1 MERHLV
7 YLFLA
12 AHREHAIPRQSQML
26 SSDPLQQNFSFW
38 QHPDVKVITQ
48 VSIWI
53 LRSIRTLNRKQK
65 RAKLKSWKV
74 SPIQSV
80 PGHII
85 RPSYV
90 GSNSTP
96 LVGKDPE
103 IHDATGVHCMR
114 DTGKLAASDLEY
126 VGTFVK
132 PGITTDEIDK
142 AVYKMIISAGAYP
155 SPSGYKG
162 FPKSICT
169 SVNECAFHGIP
180 DFRPLEDGDIIN
192 IDVTVFLNGC
202 HVDTSKTFL
211 CGNVDDIGRQLVKVT
226 EECL

>member
-1 MERHLV
+1 MERNLV
-7 YLFLA
+7 YFFLA
-12 AHREHAIPRQSQML
+12 AHKEHAIPRQSQML
-26 SSDPLQQNFSFW
+26 SSDLLQQNFSFG
-38 QHPDVKVITQ
+38 QHLDDKVITH

-53 LRSIRTLNRKQK
+53 PRSTRTLNRKQK
-65 RAKLKSWKV
+65 RGKLKPWKV

-80 PGHII
+80 PHHII

-114 DTGKLAASDLEY
+114 DAGKLAASALEY
-126 VGTFVK
+126 AGTFVK
-132 PGITTDEIDK
+132 SRITTDEIDK
-142 AVYKMIISAGAYP
+142 AVHKMMISDGAYP
-155 SPSGYKG
+155 SPLGYKG

-169 SVNECAFHGIP
+169 SVNECAFHGIL

-192 IDVTVFLNGC
+192 IDVTIFLNGY
-202 HVDTSKTFL
+202 HVDTSKNSYVEML
-211 CGNVDDIGRQLVKVT
+211 MILEGN
-226 EECL
+226 